1 MTYITA
7 GLMVTMVA
15 IAVYTDV
22 RVGKIFNWL
31 TAPCA
36 LLGLILNTVYGGWDG
51 LQLSLAG
58 IGVGFGVFIFSLLF
72 GRLLGG
78 GDIKLLIAVGAITG
92 PIFLLWTL
100 VYMALCGGVL
110 AVVVAMWRG
119 DLIASLKR
127 LTSGLWMRM
136 VAKVPLD
143 IADAKPKARLP
154 YAIPIALGS
163 VITLVITS
171 LQGF

>member
-7 GLMVTMVA
+7 GLMVTMVT

-31 TAPCA
+31 TAPCVI
-36 LLGLILNTVYGGWDG
+36 LGLVLNTVFGGWDG
-51 LQLSLAG
+51 FQLSLAG
-58 IGVGFGVFIFSLLF
+58 IGVGFGVFMLSVMF

-92 PIFLLWTL
+92 PVFLLWTI

-110 AVVVAMWRG
+110 AVIVAMWRG
-119 DLIASLKR
+119 DLIACLKR
-127 LTSGLWMRM
+127 LASGLWMRM
-136 VAKVPLD
+136 IAKVPLD

-163 VITLVITS
+163 VITLIVTS
-171 LQGF
+171 WQGF